1 MGAKDTD
8 QKEYATIQIRKH
20 IKEQIVERCNLKGYK
35 IGRYIENLF
44 INDVSGSVAP

>member
-1 MGAKDTD
+1 MGEKE

-20 IKEQIVERCNLKGYK
+20 IKDQIVEYCNLKGMK

-44 INDVSGSVAP
+44 ISNVSGSAGP